1 MSDVDARRQQLRRV
15 LAVVLAIGALVTL
28 GSAALLALAA
38 YDRSVWEAAG
48 VAVVPSVVGLVS
60 LYAARRIWRA

>member
-28 GSAALLALAA
+28 GSAALLAFAA